1 MITRRNFMKTSTAG
15 LFLPALIGRASAAE
29 PGAALPIPDV
39 MDLRGG
45 SLEALDAITGKTGIL
60 QGLET
65 PTIGYSQSY
74 LGPVIRANRGE
85 TARLTLGNRLD
96 ENISVHW
103 HGLHI
108 EGAQDGGPHSMVAPD
123 DTMDAI
129 LDIDQP
135 EATLW
140 YHSHIHMRTG
150 PHVWYG
156 LAGMMII
163 DDPDAANNGLP
174 DTYGIDDI
182 PLVIQ
187 DRNFESNGNMPYAPR
202 GPNLMMGYRGNEIL
216 VNGAIRPEASVPA
229 GLVRFRILNGSNAR
243 IYHFRFDDG
252 RNFQQIASDGGLLQ
266 APVTMNKLTLAPAE
280 RVEIVVDFSD
290 GKAAQLL
297 SLQDDNLEMA
307 MMARMIP
314 APTAITDDG
323 EFEVM
328 RFSVD
333 MAKPAIVTP
342 LPAIFAGAPNPDF
355 GEPVRR
361 RVFSLDMMASGGG
374 GMMGGGGMGGG
385 GMMSGG
391 GHATAINGVSMDMA
405 VINEE
410 IKLGD
415 TEIWEIQAA
424 GMAHPF
430 HVHGTSFK
438 VLTNNGQPVDY
449 ATTGMKD
456 VALVNGITEL
466 LVRFDRKADADIP
479 YMYHCHI
486 LEHED
491 LGMMGQFTV
500 T

>member
-1 MITRRNFMKTSTAG
+1 MLDRRMFLKTSAAG

-29 PGAALPIPDV
+29 RGAPLPIPDV

-45 SLEALDAITGKTGIL
+45 STDALDAITGKTRIL
-60 QGLET
+60 QGFDT
-65 PTIGYSQSY
+65 STIGYSQSY

-108 EGAQDGGPHSMVAPD
+108 EGAQDGGPHSMIASD
-123 DTMDAI
+123 AKMDAV

-140 YHSHIHMRTG
+140 YHSHIHERTAAQ
-150 PHVWYG
+150 VWFG

-163 DDPDAANNGLP
+163 DDPDAADNGLP
-174 DTYGIDDI
+174 NNYGVDDI
-182 PLVIQ
+182 PLVVQ
-187 DRNFESNGNMPYAPR
+187 DRNFESDGNMPYTPR
-202 GPNLMMGYRGNEIL
+202 GVNEMLGYRGSEIL
-216 VNGAIRPEASVPA
+216 VNGAIQPEASVPA
-229 GLVRFRILNGSNAR
+229 GLVRLRVLNGSNAR
-243 IYHFRFDDG
+243 IYYFHFEDG
-252 RNFQQIASDGGLLQ
+252 RNFHQIASDGGLLQ
-266 APVTMNKLTLAPAE
+266 APVSMNKLSLAPGE

-297 SLQDDNLEMA
+297 SLQDENLEMEMTSS
-307 MMARMIP
+307 MMP
-314 APTAITDDG
+314 APQAVADDG
-323 EFEVM
+323 AFEVM
-328 RFSVD
+328 TFSVD
-333 MAKPAIVTP
+333 MAKPASITP
-342 LPAIFAGAPNPDF
+342 LPAVFAGAPDPDL
-355 GEPVRR
+355 GEPIRR
-361 RVFSLDMMASGGG
+361 RTFKLDMSAGPNHA
-374 GMMGGGGMGGG
+374 MG
-385 GMMSGG
+385 
-391 GHATAINGVSMDMA
+391 INGIPFDMS
-405 VINEE
+405 VLNETAN
-410 IKLGD
+410 LGE
-415 TEIWEIQAA
+415 TEIWEIQVS

-438 VLTNNGQPVDY
+438 VLTQNGQPVDY

-456 VALVNGITEL
+456 VVLATGKTEI